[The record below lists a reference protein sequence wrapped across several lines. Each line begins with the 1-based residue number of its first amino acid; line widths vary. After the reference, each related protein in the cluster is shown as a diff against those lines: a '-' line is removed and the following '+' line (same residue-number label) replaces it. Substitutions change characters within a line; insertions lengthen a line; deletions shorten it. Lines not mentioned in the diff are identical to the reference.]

1 MVRWPFKTG
10 PVAVALPTAQTP
22 FPGWAAGAASRRLRP
37 APIRAPTPGGAAA

>member
-1 MVRWPFKTG
+1 MVRWPFKAG

-22 FPGWAAGAASRRLRP
+22 FPGWAASAARGLRP